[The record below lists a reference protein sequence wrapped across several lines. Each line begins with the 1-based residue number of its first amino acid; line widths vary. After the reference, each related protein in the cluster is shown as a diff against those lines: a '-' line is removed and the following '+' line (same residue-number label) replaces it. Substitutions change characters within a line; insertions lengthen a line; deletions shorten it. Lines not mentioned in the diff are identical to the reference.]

1 MAKSKNILT
10 TGDVA
15 RICHVAPRTVSKWFD
30 NGQLRGYRIP
40 GSKDRR
46 IPLTELIRFM
56 KVNNMP
62 TCDVPFGKLRVLIAD
77 DNQQSETALA
87 DTLRTR
93 AGYEVRLVNTN
104 FEAGLAVQ
112 RFAPHVL
119 LVNLLSDNIDAAD
132 LCKGIRLSEDA
143 QTIKIVA
150 IANHLSQSES
160 LALLQKGFDGY
171 ISSSD
176 DAVEIIKRI
185 EEVTAIIY

>member
-1 MAKSKNILT
+1 MPKNKNILT

-56 KVNNMP
+56 KVHNMP
-62 TCDVPFGKLRVLIAD
+62 TSDVPFGKLRVLIAD
-77 DNQQSETALA
+77 DNQQSGTALA
-87 DTLRTR
+87 DALQTR
-93 AGYEVRLVNTN
+93 AGYEVQLVSTN

-112 RFAPHVL
+112 RFNPHVL
-119 LVNLLSDNIDAAD
+119 MVNLLSDNINASD
-132 LCKGIRLSEDA
+132 LCKGIRQSEDS

-171 ISSSD
+171 INNGD

>member
-1 MAKSKNILT
+1 MQKNKNILT

-46 IPLTELIRFM
+46 IPLSELIRFM
-56 KVNNMP
+56 KVHNIP
-62 TCDVPFGKLRVLIAD
+62 TDDVQFGKLRVLIAD
-77 DNQQSETALA
+77 DNQQSGTALA

-93 AGYEVRLVNTN
+93 AGYEVQLVGTN

-119 LVNLLSDNIDAAD
+119 LVNLLSNNINAAD
-132 LCKGIRLSEDA
+132 LCKGIRLSEDS

-150 IANHLSQSES
+150 IANHLNQSES
-160 LALLQKGFDGY
+160 LALLQNGFDGY
-171 ISSSD
+171 ISNGD
-176 DAVEIIKRI
+176 DVVEIIKRV

>member
-1 MAKSKNILT
+1 MAKNKNILT

-46 IPLTELIRFM
+46 IPLSELIRFM

-62 TCDVPFGKLRVLIAD
+62 TSDVPFGKLRVLIAD
-77 DNQQSETALA
+77 DNQQSGTSLA
-87 DTLRTR
+87 DTLQTR
-93 AGYEVRLVNTN
+93 AGYEVQLVNTN

-119 LVNLLSDNIDAAD
+119 LVNLLSDNINAAD

-171 ISSSD
+171 ISSGD
-176 DAVEIIKRI
+176 DAVEIIKRV